1 MHFLWESVIPLVP
14 FCKKWKSQVSSS
26 ESRFNTPR
34 ADTAHLLHL
43 RHTSLII
50 RRESGIQREQGEGD
64 YQPPEELGMA
74 SSAVFCVWRHK
85 VTKFGKVRTAGQTS
99 CITPLQGM
107 GMEESV
113 CGFSAL
119 STVWRILNT
128 GAMTPASS
136 WFICNICGEIHS
148 LERNY
153 LRNSFYP
160 MNCWIFSTFLCN
172 TCTQNAFV
180 ELNWKDFHLNW
191 LTILTWLGLIGLV
204 NSKYFDFQWNF
215 ED

>member
-1 MHFLWESVIPLVP
+1 MEKPSFFLRVTLQHA
-14 FCKKWKSQVSSS
+14 KGGHG
-26 ESRFNTPR
+26 TPAPPSPHVTHHPQR
-34 ADTAHLLHL
+34 E
-43 RHTSLII
+43 RH
-50 RRESGIQREQGEGD
+50 RREQGEGD
-64 YQPPEELGMA
+64 HQPPKEPGTA

-107 GMEESV
+107 GMGESV
-113 CGFSAL
+113 HGFSAL

-153 LRNSFYP
+153 LDNSFYP
-160 MNCWIFSTFLCN
+160 KNCWIF
-172 TCTQNAFV
+172 
-180 ELNWKDFHLNW
+180 LN
-191 LTILTWLGLIGLV
+191 IPV
-204 NSKYFDFQWNF
+204 
-215 ED
+215 